1 MRSASSCSTLAT
13 AVLLLALPSAH
24 AFVDVPGARIGSSR
38 RQSSPMQAQSIPNLD
53 DSNKDQILADDRTVV
68 IDAYATFCGPCKLIE
83 PVVERCAAERGDIQ
97 FVKYNVV
104 RYLFVT

>member
-1 MRSASSCSTLAT
+1 
-13 AVLLLALPSAH
+13 
-24 AFVDVPGARIGSSR
+24 
-38 RQSSPMQAQSIPNLD
+38 MQAQSIPSLD

-104 RYLFVT
+104 RYLLVT